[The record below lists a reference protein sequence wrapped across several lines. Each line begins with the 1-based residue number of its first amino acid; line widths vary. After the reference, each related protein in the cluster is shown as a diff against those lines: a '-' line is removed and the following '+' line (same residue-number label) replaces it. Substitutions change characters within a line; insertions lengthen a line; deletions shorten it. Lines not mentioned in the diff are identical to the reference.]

1 MESYLSFQRFMQ
13 VFTADIIKPMK
24 IAVLSGKGGA
34 GKTFVST
41 NLAYVYKDSVYADTD
56 VEEPDGYLYFKDEK
70 VRESICNEMLPVFDA
85 EKCTGCRECV
95 KHCAFNAL
103 AYIAKK
109 PLVFDEVC
117 HSCGLCRIVCPEGA
131 ISEGKKEVG
140 KVIYGKKTIYGL
152 MNTGIASA
160 VPLIANVLDEAEK
173 YGATDIVIDCPPGS
187 SCAVME
193 SIKDV
198 DYSIVVAEPT
208 EFGIHNFLMIRELM
222 ETLHKKY
229 GVVINKAP
237 ENRTRLEDLL
247 DESGIEVLMRIPFS
261 KEIADISNSGII
273 ASSVNKEVEEDFI
286 KLWDKIK
293 ERAV

>member
-1 MESYLSFQRFMQ
+1 M
-13 VFTADIIKPMK
+13 ADTIDPMK

-41 NLAYVYKDSVYADTD
+41 NLAYVHGNALYADTD

-70 VRESICNEMLPVFDA
+70 VKESICNEMLPVFDA

-103 AYIAKK
+103 AYIARK

-117 HSCGLCRIVCPEGA
+117 HSCGLCKIVCPEGA
-131 ISEGKKEVG
+131 VSEGVKEVG
-140 KVIYGKKTIYGL
+140 KVIYGRKTIYGL

-173 YGATDIVIDCPPGS
+173 YEASDIVIDCPPGS

-193 SIKDV
+193 SIKNV

-208 EFGIHNFLMIRELM
+208 EFGIHNFLMIKELM
-222 ETLHKKY
+222 ETLHKNY

-237 ENRTRLEDLL
+237 LEETRLDSILKEN
-247 DESGIEVLMRIPFS
+247 GIEVLMRIPFS
-261 KEIADISNSGII
+261 KEIADVSNSGII
-273 ASSVNKEVEEDFI
+273 ASSVDADVKAEFLG
-286 KLWDKIK
+286 LWDRIR

>member
-1 MESYLSFQRFMQ
+1 
-13 VFTADIIKPMK
+13 MK

-41 NLAYVYKDSVYADTD
+41 NLAYVNNDSVYADTD

-70 VRESICNEMLPVFDA
+70 LRETTCNEMLPVFDA

-131 ISEGKKEVG
+131 VSEGKKEVG

-160 VPLIANVLDEAEK
+160 VPLIANVLDEADR
-173 YGATDIVIDCPPGS
+173 YDYSNVVIDCPPGS

-208 EFGIHNFLMIRELM
+208 EFGIHNFLMIKELM
-222 ETLHKKY
+222 ETLGKKY

-237 ENRTRLEDLL
+237 EEATRLDSLL
-247 DESGIEVLMRIPFS
+247 EENGIEVLMRIPFS

-273 ASSVNKEVEEDFI
+273 ASSVSKDVENEFLQ
-286 KLWDKIK
+286 LWKKIE

>member
-1 MESYLSFQRFMQ
+1 
-13 VFTADIIKPMK
+13 MK

-41 NLAYVYKDSVYADTD
+41 NLAYVDNDTLYADTD
-56 VEEPDGYLYFKDEK
+56 VEEPDGYLYFKDEH
-70 VRESICNEMLPVFDA
+70 VRESICNEMLPVFD
-85 EKCTGCRECV
+85 EDKCTGCRECV

-103 AYIAKK
+103 AYIARK

-117 HSCGLCRIVCPEGA
+117 HSCGLCSIVCPEGA
-131 ISEGKKEVG
+131 VSEGVKEVG
-140 KVIYGKKTIYGL
+140 KVIYGRKTIYGL

-160 VPLIANVLDEAEK
+160 VPLIADVLGEADK
-173 YGATDIVIDCPPGS
+173 YGKANIVIDCPPGS

-193 SIKDV
+193 SIKNV

-237 ENRTRLEDLL
+237 ENETRLDSLL
-247 DESGIEVLMRIPFS
+247 RDNGIEVLMKIPFS
-261 KEIADISNSGII
+261 REIADISNSGII
-273 ASSVNKEVEEDFI
+273 ASSVNEKVREEFLG
-286 KLWDKIK
+286 LWKKIE

>member
-1 MESYLSFQRFMQ
+1 MQ
-13 VFTADIIKPMK
+13 ASTADTIDPMK

-41 NLAYVYKDSVYADTD
+41 NLAYVNKDSVYADTD

-70 VRESICNEMLPVFDA
+70 LRESICNEMLPVFDA

-117 HSCGLCRIVCPEGA
+117 HSCGLCKIVCPEGA
-131 ISEGKKEVG
+131 VSEGVKEVG

-160 VPLIANVLDEAEK
+160 VPLIANVLGEADK
-173 YGATDIVIDCPPGS
+173 YGAQDVVIDCPPGS

-208 EFGIHNFLMIRELM
+208 EFGIHNFLMIKELM
-222 ETLHKKY
+222 ETLHKNY
-229 GVVINKAP
+229 GVIINKAP
-237 ENRTRLEDLL
+237 EGETRLDGLL
-247 DESGIEVLMRIPFS
+247 KENGVEVLMRIPFS
-261 KEIADISNSGII
+261 KEIADVSNSGII
-273 ASSVNKEVEEDFI
+273 ASSVNGEVEEGFLQ
-286 KLWDKIK
+286 LWNRIK
-293 ERAV
+293 EMAV